1 MTRPCGMGFDML
13 VFLLTCL
20 LRGMTY
26 SHIRSLSAWKISTHM
41 PLARHDFP
49 PGILFLRLWHF
60 YSHASCEAWRI
71 ETIHGWR
78 VRRISTHMPLARHD
92 DNPDANDKDKQI
104 STHMPLARHDK
115 VFHCKQGSN
124 GNFYSHA
131 SCEAWHI
138 RLSARRPITGFL
150 LTCLL
155 RGMTFQRVAIREAF
169 TFLLTCLLRGMT
181 RTLCGHNFTFQFLLT
196 CLLRGMTRLRC
207 EKKANKEISTHMPL
221 ARHDDGNPKRNWSD
235 KNFYSHASCEAWR
248 FLPSASV
255 SAFHFYSHASCEAWQ
270 DLRCKKIRLRIST
283 HMPLARHDAT
293 VEIILLWHSIST
305 HMPLARHDRY
315 W

>member
-1 MTRPCGMGFDML
+1 
-13 VFLLTCL
+13 
-20 LRGMTY
+20 
-26 SHIRSLSAWKISTHM
+26 
-41 PLARHDFP
+41 
-49 PGILFLRLWHF
+49 
-60 YSHASCEAWRI
+60 
-71 ETIHGWR
+71 
-78 VRRISTHMPLARHD
+78 MPLARHD